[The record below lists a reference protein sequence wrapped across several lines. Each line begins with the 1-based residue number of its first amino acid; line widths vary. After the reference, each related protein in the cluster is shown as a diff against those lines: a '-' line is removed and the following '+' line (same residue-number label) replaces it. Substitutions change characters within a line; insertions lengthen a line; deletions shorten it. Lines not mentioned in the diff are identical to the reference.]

1 MTRRHRSEYGQI
13 LSEQHVFNDEP
24 TLLATLLKL
33 HNLFL
38 EASRPWREQ
47 KSKSDRV
54 LPPDTVH
61 RKNTARK
68 VNLTKTMAE
77 MSHSKDL
84 WTRLAHE
91 DYTGNST

>member
-1 MTRRHRSEYGQI
+1 MAGAEI
-13 LSEQHVFNDEP
+13 
-24 TLLATLLKL
+24 
-33 HNLFL
+33 
-38 EASRPWREQ
+38 
-47 KSKSDRV
+47 V